1 MEKVNQASVNS
12 IMSAQPDGP
21 PDGTGELS
29 RLQDYNTGTNFC
41 AGVIKLDPWL
51 SPFKESLKQRFSK
64 AQDWISAINESEGS
78 LEQFSRVRFPL
89 PPPTEHKLILIRDS
103 RSSGSMSTQTTT

>member
-12 IMSAQPDGP
+12 IMSAQPAGP
-21 PDGTGELS
+21 PDGTGELPH
-29 RLQDYNTGTNFC
+29 LQNDNTRANFY

-51 SPFKESLKQRFSK
+51 SPFKDSLKQRFSK

-78 LEQFSRVRFPL
+78 LEQFSRVRA
-89 PPPTEHKLILIRDS
+89 PPP
-103 RSSGSMSTQTTT
+103 SSYRT